1 METVM
6 ILGAGPLQVPA
17 LQKAKALGL
26 RVIACDY
33 DPHAVGLPL
42 ADIPLLVS
50 TIDQEAVLQ
59 QARRYRPDYV
69 ITSTSD
75 MPVRTAAYVCEQ
87 LGLPTDISY
96 ADAVCA
102 TDKSAMR
109 RRLAEHQVPI
119 PRFYACDSYE
129 AFRAAVA
136 QFPDVCVVKPA
147 DNAAS
152 RGVELLDTA
161 ADEAAMRRQYAYS
174 KGYSR
179 GGTVMVEEYMTGPE
193 VSVES
198 LIVDGKVDI
207 LAITDKIVTPLP
219 FFVELGHTEQSRLPE
234 TVKAQIRAVTEQAIR
249 AIGIRH
255 GCSHAELKITPEGP
269 KIVEIAAR
277 LGGGCIT
284 ARLVPLATG
293 VDMVGNS
300 ILLALHRPVDNTR
313 RWDRG
318 SAIRFFRTEE
328 AGTLRQIRQAADV
341 AGMPGVEEVAF
352 YVKPGDP
359 VGPLRSSN
367 DRLGHVITSGA
378 TAQQAADYADAA
390 LQQVS
395 FLVE

>member
-17 LQKAKALGL
+17 LQKAKELGL

-42 ADIPLLVS
+42 ADVPLLVS
-50 TIDQEAVLQ
+50 TIDKEAVLE

-75 MPVRTAAYVCEQ
+75 MPVRTVAYVCEK
-87 LGLPTDISY
+87 LGLPVDLAY

-109 RRLAEHQVPI
+109 RRLAQHGVPV
-119 PRFYACDSYE
+119 PAFYACGSYE
-129 AFRAAVA
+129 DFCAAVSH
-136 QFPDVCVVKPA
+136 FSDVCVVKPA

-152 RGVELLDTA
+152 RGVELFHVTDDA
-161 ADEAAMRRQYAYS
+161 AALRRQYDYS

-207 LAITDKIVTPLP
+207 LAITDKQVTPLP

-234 TVKAQIRAVTEQAIR
+234 AVKAQIRAVTEQAIH
-249 AIGIRH
+249 AIGIRT
-255 GCSHAELKITPEGP
+255 GCSHAELKVTPDGP

-277 LGGGCIT
+277 LGGDFIT
-284 ARLVPLATG
+284 SRLVPLATG
-293 VDMVGNS
+293 VDMVGSS
-300 ILLALHRPVDNTR
+300 ILLALHRPADTTR

-318 SAIRFFRTEE
+318 SAIRFFGAEKE
-328 AGTLRQIRQAADV
+328 GILRRICQDGDV
-341 AGMPGVEEVAF
+341 AHMPGVEELAF
-352 YVKPGDP
+352 YVKPGDR
-359 VGPLRSSN
+359 VSPLHSSN

-378 TAQQAADYADAA
+378 DAQQAADFARAA
-390 LQQVS
+390 LERVS
-395 FLVE
+395 FVVE

>member
-50 TIDQEAVLQ
+50 TIDKEAVLE

-102 TDKSAMR
+102 TDKGAMR
-109 RRLAEHQVPI
+109 RRLAAHGVPI

-136 QFPDVCVVKPA
+136 QFSDVCVVKPA

-152 RGVELLDTA
+152 RGVELLDA
-161 ADEAAMRRQYAYS
+161 GADEDAMRRQYAYS

-234 TVKAQIRAVTEQAIR
+234 AVKAQIRTVTEQAIH
-249 AIGIRH
+249 AIGIRQ

-277 LGGGCIT
+277 LGGDQIT
-284 ARLVPLATG
+284 SRLVPLATG
-293 VDMVGNS
+293 VDMVDNS

-318 SAIRFFRTEE
+318 SAIRFFQTERE
-328 AGTLRQIRQAADV
+328 GTLRQIRQAADV

-352 YVKPGDP
+352 YVKPGDT

-390 LQQVS
+390 LRQVA